1 VEYRV
6 GVSDL
11 ELASLYQRAW
21 IYASPSTY
29 EGFGLPYLE
38 AMACG
43 TPVVATPNSGSDEV
57 LGRGGSGVLAS
68 DADFAQALSSLL
80 ADNQAR
86 DRLAAR
92 GLERARDYSLSAM
105 LTRYEEFLF
114 ELVTVD
120 AKRVASV

>member
-1 VEYRV
+1 
-6 GVSDL
+6 VSDL
-11 ELASLYQRAW
+11 ELASVYQRAW

-43 TPVVATPNSGSDEV
+43 TPVVATPNSGSNEV
-57 LGRGGSGVLAS
+57 LGSGAYGVLAS
-68 DADFAQALSSLL
+68 DANFAQTLLSLL

-86 DRLAAR
+86 AMLAAR
-92 GLERARDYSLSAM
+92 GLERAREYSLSTM
-105 LTRYEEFLF
+105 LTRYEELLF

-120 AKRVASV
+120 AKRVASA

>member
-1 VEYRV
+1 
-6 GVSDL
+6 
-11 ELASLYQRAW
+11 
-21 IYASPSTY
+21 
-29 EGFGLPYLE
+29 
-38 AMACG
+38 MACG